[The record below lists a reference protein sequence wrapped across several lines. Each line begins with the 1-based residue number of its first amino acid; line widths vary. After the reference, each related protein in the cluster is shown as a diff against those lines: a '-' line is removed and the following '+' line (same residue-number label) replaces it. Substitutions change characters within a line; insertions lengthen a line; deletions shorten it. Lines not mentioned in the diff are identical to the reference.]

1 MNRRALAALVRKDLL
16 LELRGSEV
24 VLGMLTF
31 VVAAF
36 VLFRFGLGGGRP
48 AGGTRAATG
57 MLWVAI
63 VFTAML
69 GLSRSFAQER
79 EHGIWDG
86 LLAAPIDRALVWL
99 ARSCSTCLF
108 LMAVQVVALPAF
120 WLFFLQSGPAPDY
133 AVLVAAVVL
142 ADVGIAA
149 LGTLVAGLASA
160 GRAREVLLPV
170 LFLPFAIPL
179 VLGARRAR
187 PPARFPRKQA
197 VCTRLNGSDS
207 WLSMI
212 RCSCSSG
219 GRSSS
224 SWWRIERCE

>member
-1 MNRRALAALVRKDLL
+1 MNRRAFAALVRKDVL

-69 GLSRSFAQER
+69 GLSRTFAQER

-133 AVLVAAVVL
+133 AVLVAARL
-142 ADVGIAA
+142 AGGCRHRCAGDAGR
-149 LGTLVAGLASA
+149 GAGL
-160 GRAREVLLPV
+160 GGTRPR
-170 LFLPFAIPL
+170 
-179 VLGARRAR
+179 GAPAR
-187 PPARFPRKQA
+187 PLPALCDPACAGCGERDHRHDFPANKRF
-197 VCTRLNGSDS
+197 THG
-207 WLSMI
+207 
-212 RCSCSSG
+212 
-219 GRSSS
+219 
-224 SWWRIERCE
+224 

>member
-1 MNRRALAALVRKDLL
+1 VNRRAFAALVRKDLL

-69 GLSRSFAQER
+69 GLSRTFAQER

-86 LLAAPIDRALVWL
+86 LLAAPIDRAL
-99 ARSCSTCLF
+99 
-108 LMAVQVVALPAF
+108 QVVALPAF

-179 VLGARRAR
+179 VLGAVSATTGTIS
-187 PPARFPRKQA
+187 PQTSGLHT
-197 VCTRLNGSDS
+197 VERLGYLALYDTVFVLFG
-207 WLSMI
+207 WGLF
-212 RCSCSSG
+212 
-219 GRSSS
+219 
-224 SWWRIERCE
+224 EFVVED

>member
-1 MNRRALAALVRKDLL
+1 MTRRAFAALVRKDLL

-24 VLGMLTF
+24 VLAMAAF
-31 VVAAF
+31 VLAAF

-69 GLSRSFAQER
+69 GLLRTFAQER

-86 LLAAPIDRALVWL
+86 LLAAPVDRAVFWI
-99 ARSCSTCLF
+99 ARACSTVLF
-108 LMAVQVVALPAF
+108 LVAVQVVALPAF
-120 WLFFLQSGPAPDY
+120 WLFFLQDGPAPNY
-133 AVLVAAVVL
+133 GVLVLAVVL

-149 LGTLVAGLASA
+149 LGSLVAGLASA

-179 VLGARRAR
+179 VLGAVSATTGTI
-187 PPARFPRKQA
+187 PPQ
-197 VCTRLNGSDS
+197 TSGLHTLERLGYLALYDTVFVLFG
-207 WLSMI
+207 WGLF
-212 RCSCSSG
+212 
-219 GRSSS
+219 
-224 SWWRIERCE
+224 EFVVED

>member
-1 MNRRALAALVRKDLL
+1 VNRRAFVALVRKDLV

-24 VLGMLTF
+24 VLAMVSF
-31 VVAAF
+31 VLAAF
-36 VLFRFGLGGGRP
+36 VLFRFGLGGGDT

-69 GLSRSFAQER
+69 GLLRTFAQER

-86 LLAAPIDRALVWL
+86 LLAAPIDRALLWF
-99 ARSCSTCLF
+99 ARACSTLLF
-108 LMAVQVVALPAF
+108 LIAVQAVALPAF
-120 WLFFLQSGPAPDY
+120 WLFFLQTGPAPDY
-133 AVLVAAVVL
+133 AVLIAAAVL

-149 LGTLVAGLASA
+149 LGSLVAGLASA

-179 VLGARRAR
+179 VLGAVSATTGTI
-187 PPARFPRKQA
+187 PPQ
-197 VCTRLNGSDS
+197 TSGLHTLERLGYLGLYDTVFVLFG
-207 WLSMI
+207 WGLF
-212 RCSCSSG
+212 
-219 GRSSS
+219 
-224 SWWRIERCE
+224 EFVVED